1 MAISN
6 GYATLADVKA
16 ALRIP
21 SGDTQDD
28 FLLELS
34 IEAASRQIDGFCE
47 RVFTQSTA
55 TRIYRPTDVFTVEVD
70 DLQSITTLKTDADGT
85 GTFGTTWSTA
95 DYQLNPLNGIAGG
108 ITTPYTTLR
117 AIGSYLFPI
126 YEPRN
131 VNANEAS
138 VQITGVWGWPSIPTA
153 VKQACIILSMRQFKR
168 YDSPTGVMGF
178 GDLGVMR
185 VGRVDPDV
193 EKLLMPFRKMSFA

>member
-1 MAISN
+1 MAITN

-21 SGDTQDD
+21 VSDTVDD
-28 FLLELS
+28 ALLEIS
-34 IEAASRQIDGFCE
+34 IEAASREIDGWCE
-47 RVFTQSTA
+47 RQFTNGTA

-70 DLQSITTLKTDADGT
+70 DLISVTTLKTDSDGD
-85 GTFGTTWSTA
+85 GVFETTWSTT
-95 DYQLNPLNGIAGG
+95 DYQLNPLNGRAGG
-108 ITTPYTTLR
+108 IDTPYTSLK
-117 AIGSYLFPI
+117 AIGDYLFPI

-131 VNANEAS
+131 VNSNEAS
-138 VQITGVWGWPSIPTA
+138 VQIVGNWGWTAVPTA
-153 VKQACIILSMRQFKR
+153 VKQACMILSMRQFKR

-193 EKLLMPFRKMSFA
+193 EKLLMPFRRVRMA